1 MDHILIDY
9 SNYIIKDNNQIDV
22 VFYKTKDSIVV
33 ETTCTKQVCQYKG
46 IETFDN
52 IQQARKFFDNHIA
65 TIVDDDRISSFGTI
79 DDQWYKKWDWIRIID
94 GRPSICIVETTAIE
108 CGNVNYQFNFD
119 PKGNLNDD
127 FTAMVVDNRFSF
139 DKVGILSIV
148 ELASLKYGFQQRS
161 VIDRFIT
168 ERKIQKLYKLL
179 AKHTFKLRKINDDYR
194 ASIMQDCQLIINGIV
209 NDILTYDSLE
219 LMMLNCG
226 ELIDD
231 SKTFIIHQHH
241 HR

>member
-46 IETFDN
+46 IKTFDS
-52 IQQARKFFDNHIA
+52 IQQARQFFDDHIA
-65 TIVDDDRISSFGTI
+65 SIIDDERISSFGTI

-119 PKGNLNDD
+119 SKGNLNDD
-127 FTAMVVDNRFSF
+127 FAAMVVDNRFSF

-161 VIDRFIT
+161 IFDRFIT

-179 AKHTFKLRKINDDYR
+179 AKHTFKLRKVNGEYR
-194 ASIMQDCQLIINGIV
+194 SSIMRDCQLIINGII

-219 LMMLNCG
+219 LMMLNCS

-231 SKTFIIHQHH
+231 SKTFVIHQHH